1 MLRIKKERKLGR
13 QLIIMSNRSV
23 IIYGDELYHHGIL
36 GMKWGKKN
44 GPPYPLDS
52 EDHSASE
59 KKAGWR
65 KSLETRV
72 KTRKEAR
79 ARYKKEKANLK
90 MDRRIS
96 RDKLLNDEDREMA
109 KIARKYGPNEYMSDK
124 DLSKEKAIEQKYTT
138 KWNENE
144 SKYKEAI
151 KKAKETYK
159 ESLKGTGLTDKE
171 KKILAVGAAVAGTA
185 LLTYGAYKLSE
196 RNAGKIFEEFK
207 QYKEAGESYISN
219 FLGNGGV
226 ITDANRIT
234 GDGYDY
240 SKFYDGKVEAK
251 VLNPYYQKAVST
263 RKKLEK
269 NIYDR
274 LTGKYS
280 LALDKEGRGVI
291 DSATYRK
298 DPKSSRYSEQYGI
311 SQRSFDR
318 DYSENSDNMQKLYS
332 RSVKGRIRQMKK
344 RGY

>member
-1 MLRIKKERKLGR
+1 M
-13 QLIIMSNRSV
+13 
-23 IIYGDELYHHGIL
+23 IYYGNELYHHGIL
-36 GMKWGKKN
+36 GMKWGKRN
-44 GPPYPLDS
+44 GPPYPLDAN
-52 EDHSASE
+52 DHSAAE
-59 KKAGWR
+59 RKAGWR
-65 KSLETRV
+65 KSLSDR
-72 KTRKEAR
+72 REAR
-79 ARYKKEKANLK
+79 IEARNNYKLAKSNIKAERQ
-90 MDRRIS
+90 MS
-96 RDKLLNDEDREMA
+96 RDKLSLDEDKEMY
-109 KIARKYGPNEYMSDK
+109 KIAKKYRPGQNMTEQ
-124 DLSKEKAIEQKYTT
+124 DLEQEKKIEDKYTK

-207 QYKEAGESYISN
+207 QYKDAGESYISN
-219 FLGNGGV
+219 FLRNGGV
-226 ITDANRIT
+226 ITDENRIY

-251 VLNPYYQKAVST
+251 VLNPYYQQAVSA

-269 NIYDR
+269 NIYDK

-280 LALDKEGRGVI
+280 LALDREGRGVI

-298 DPKSSRYSEQYGI
+298 DPKSSRFSEQFGI
-311 SQRSFDR
+311 SQRSYDR
-318 DYSENSDNMQKLYS
+318 DYSENSDNMKKLYS
-332 RSVKGRIRQMKK
+332 RSVKGRVRQMKK

>member
-1 MLRIKKERKLGR
+1 M
-13 QLIIMSNRSV
+13 
-23 IIYGDELYHHGIL
+23 IYYGNELYHHGIL
-36 GMKWGKKN
+36 GMKWGKRN
-44 GPPYPLDS
+44 GPPYPLDAN
-52 EDHSASE
+52 DHSAAE
-59 KKAGWR
+59 RKAGWR
-65 KSLETRV
+65 KSLSDR
-72 KTRKEAR
+72 REAR
-79 ARYKKEKANLK
+79 IEARNNYKLAKSNIKAERQ
-90 MDRRIS
+90 MS
-96 RDKLLNDEDREMA
+96 RDKLSLDEDKEMY
-109 KIARKYGPNEYMSDK
+109 KIAKKYRPGQNMTEQ
-124 DLSKEKAIEQKYTT
+124 DLEQEKKIEDKYTK

-207 QYKEAGESYISN
+207 QYKDAGESYISN
-219 FLGNGGV
+219 FLRNGGI
-226 ITDANRIT
+226 ITDENRIY

-251 VLNPYYQKAVST
+251 VLNPYYQQAVSA

-269 NIYDR
+269 NIYDK

-280 LALDKEGRGVI
+280 LALDREGRGVI

-298 DPKSSRYSEQYGI
+298 DPKSSRFSEQFGI
-311 SQRSFDR
+311 SQRSYDR
-318 DYSENSDNMQKLYS
+318 DYSENSDNMKKLYS
-332 RSVKGRIRQMKK
+332 RSVKGRVRQMKK